1 MDDMKELARLVMN
14 NNKVKKL
21 YILYLDSFGE
31 IDRNIIKKWE
41 LSDLR
46 ANIKYEK
53 CSLVDFE
60 KLIDDNNFRE
70 RVIYEI
76 YRVHY

>member
-1 MDDMKELARLVMN
+1 MKELARLIMN

-31 IDRNIIKKWE
+31 IERNIIKKWE
-41 LSDLR
+41 LSDLK
-46 ANIKYEK
+46 ANIQHKK

-60 KLIDDNNFRE
+60 KVIDDDNFRE
-70 RVIYEI
+70 RIVYEI
-76 YRVHY
+76 YRAYV